1 MHVII
6 SLLNL
11 QKRELNLENVE
22 GVLQLMANRIHSMAL
37 VHEQLYRSEDISTI
51 NLGNYL
57 GELIRHIQISQRRGN
72 EEAEIAMTKDEI
84 LLSLDQAVP
93 LGLALNETITNIFK
107 HAKPQGSTL
116 KITVHLEQAEN
127 GEINI
132 MVADNGQGL
141 PEGFNLNTVSTLG
154 LQLIRLLIENQLDG
168 KVSVSSESGT
178 LIKMS
183 FLPEKD

>member
-1 MHVII
+1 
-6 SLLNL
+6 
-11 QKRELNLENVE
+11 
-22 GVLQLMANRIHSMAL
+22 
-37 VHEQLYRSEDISTI
+37 
-51 NLGNYL
+51 
-57 GELIRHIQISQRRGN
+57 
-72 EEAEIAMTKDEI
+72 MTKDEI